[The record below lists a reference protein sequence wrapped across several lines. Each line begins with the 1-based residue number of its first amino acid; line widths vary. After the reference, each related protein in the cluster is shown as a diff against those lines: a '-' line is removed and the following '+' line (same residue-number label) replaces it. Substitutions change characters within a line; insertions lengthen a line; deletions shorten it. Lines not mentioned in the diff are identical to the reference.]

1 MQFKSSNSEM
11 KPLSRSKTMRVKPP
25 APQPPQPQVQPE
37 AESRPRVLNRAKSS
51 PNLLLGLEVTPE
63 VGSRASLLSDS
74 LINLVAAGG
83 DGERPSKSRR
93 KVAEMIDD
101 LNVAL
106 GLKKAD
112 TAERLEKKR
121 RKQEAKERLKGIAGI
136 CFTTF

>member
-1 MQFKSSNSEM
+1 MQLNRVANPEM
-11 KPLSRSKTMRVKPP
+11 KPLSRAKTMRVKPP
-25 APQPPQPQVQPE
+25 APQPPQPE

-63 VGSRASLLSDS
+63 VGSSRASLLSDS
-74 LINLVAAGG
+74 LINLA

-121 RKQEAKERLKGIAGI
+121 RKQEAKERLKGTNGWA
-136 CFTTF
+136 FADS